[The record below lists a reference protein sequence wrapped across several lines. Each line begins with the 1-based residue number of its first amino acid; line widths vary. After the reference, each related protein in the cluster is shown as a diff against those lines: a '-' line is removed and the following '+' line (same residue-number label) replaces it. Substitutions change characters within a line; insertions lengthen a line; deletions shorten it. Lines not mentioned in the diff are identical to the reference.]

1 MDNKD
6 SFEKLVEIV
15 ISNANTSIKVG
26 DILTILQHIGKSI
39 EEEKEIMDIRLANTI
54 IFGIIAGLATR
65 LDCDKANEVLDDC
78 INDLKDTVA

>member
-6 SFEKLVEIV
+6 SFEKFVEIV
-15 ISNANTSIKVG
+15 TSNANTSIKIG
-26 DILTILQHIGKSI
+26 DILTILQVIVKSI

-65 LDCDKANEVLDDC
+65 LDCDKASEVLDDC
-78 INDLKDTVA
+78 INDLKDSAA

>member
-6 SFEKLVEIV
+6 SFEKFVEIV

-26 DILTILQHIGKSI
+26 DILTILQLIGKSL
-39 EEEKEIMDIRLANTI
+39 EEEEIIDTRLANTI

-65 LDCDKANEVLDDC
+65 LDCDKASEVLDDC

>member
-6 SFEKLVEIV
+6 SFEKFVEIV
-15 ISNANTSIKVG
+15 TSNANTSIKIG
-26 DILTILQHIGKSI
+26 DILTILQAIVKSI

-65 LDCDKANEVLDDC
+65 LDCDKASEVLDDC
-78 INDLKDTVA
+78 INDLKDSAA

>member
-6 SFEKLVEIV
+6 NFEKFVEIV
-15 ISNANTSIKVG
+15 TSNANTSIKIG
-26 DILTILQHIGKSI
+26 DILTILQVIVKSI

-65 LDCDKANEVLDDC
+65 LDCDKASEVLDDC
-78 INDLKDTVA
+78 INDLKDSAA